1 MEIEKE
7 VVCLCQY
14 SSNGEWIVGLFTIIG
29 VFAGALINF
38 AYRYFEKRGIKKAMT
53 KSLFVEIE
61 SLRFLENKK
70 LPETKAVLNEF
81 QEMYQLQNFISSP
94 SIVYFGQPEKDY
106 YDLYQSSIHFL
117 EQGLRNDVVAFY
129 GYVKSINDVSKKI
142 DDAFKR
148 FYKKDKTVGGQDIIK
163 TTNTLIKQMEVIDI
177 LGAEILS
184 QLIIQYHIDEFKKS
198 KENKQKIKHI
208 QEYLKNELQV
218 NNIVDVQKIA
228 QKENFDLVAFI
239 TILLKTKRFEKT
251 KRGLYR
257 KIK

>member
-29 VFAGALINF
+29 VFVGALINF
-38 AYRYFEKRGIKKAMT
+38 VYRYFEKRSIKKAMT
-53 KSLFVEIE
+53 KSLFIEIA
-61 SLRFLENKK
+61 SFRISENKR
-70 LPETKAVLNEF
+70 LPEIKYSLSEF
-81 QEMYQLQNFISSP
+81 QKMYKSQNFTFSP
-94 SIVYFGQPEKDY
+94 SIVYFGEPEKDY
-106 YDLYQSSIHFL
+106 YNLYQSSIHFL
-117 EQGLRNDVVAFY
+117 EQDLRINVVSFY
-129 GYVKSINDVSKKI
+129 RYMKSINDVSKKI
-142 DDAFKR
+142 DDMFRR
-148 FYKKDKTVGGQDIIK
+148 FYKNDKTVGGQDIIK
-163 TTNTLIKQMEVIDI
+163 ITNALIKQMEVIDI

-251 KRGLYR
+251 KKGLYR